1 MFSCAPRLLRTLN
14 ATHLG
19 NESALRR
26 DGLALVVA
34 IARLYALLA
43 VQVADRTREIG
54 IRMALGARRGQI
66 AELFALRTLRE
77 VATGFL
83 AGLLTAFVASGTMT
97 PLLFGVTPTG
107 PSTYGIVCV
116 LLLVAA
122 IPGAAWPITRAT
134 AVDPMVALRHE

>member
-1 MFSCAPRLLRTLN
+1 MFPFAPRLLRTLN

-34 IARLYALLA
+34 IAGLYALLA
-43 VQVADRTREIG
+43 VEVADRPREIG
-54 IRMALGARRGQI
+54 IRMAPGRPPWTDCGAVRV
-66 AELFALRTLRE
+66 RTLRV

-83 AGLLTAFVASGTMT
+83 AGLLAAFVASGTMT
-97 PLLFGVTPTG
+97 ALLFGVTPTG

-116 LLLVAA
+116 LLATIA
-122 IPGAAWPITRAT
+122 GAAWPITRAT